1 MIRRAFLEGFR
12 KTAKG
17 NNEEKGNRVLKND
30 LISEL
35 NITKESEDNNDK
47 IVILSSVISENLFS
61 EYSCKMDI
69 DKNSKDI
76 LFTHCSCAD
85 FQNHESKKNY
95 CCKHLVAS
103 FYEFLNKLDNN
114 KELKLS
120 LGLQEENVGKI
131 IRSTEGSIL
140 DFLLQNNKLKKSI
153 VIQVIINKIS
163 WSNKICAEFKIG
175 ESNKKVYSIK
185 DIDGFLIALS
195 NNIPIK
201 YGKDFE
207 FSLKTHKLNLNQ
219 KKLIRFINMLKDMDL
234 NSSFKKTN
242 EKLVSGKHIII
253 PKALIKEFFTSIK
266 SLRVYL
272 GANFYSR
279 LIETEILNCPIPFP
293 LNLKK
298 IGNMIKLEAER
309 GMPEKLGGSDEVY
322 LYNTSIYL
330 PDEMQIE
337 SIMPYLEAFSHGNT
351 IFFSENEEERILKD
365 LIPSMQRA
373 TSHVTMSKSL
383 SERVVFAPVK
393 FKFYF
398 DKRISKNDNDIILNL
413 KVSYDKYE
421 FNYLDNFT
429 EKVIYRDSERESKVI
444 KIIRQFGF
452 EPVNDVFML
461 FKDESYIFEFFK
473 SDVKELQDIGEV
485 YYSDRFTGIKK
496 INKSSFKGDI
506 KKGKYDYFE
515 MKFEI
520 DDIPYEE
527 TYKILQAF
535 RDSKKYYRLKSGDF
549 LDLEEI
555 EMRKFLKL
563 LDTLND
569 KDEINDNI
577 ISFNKNKGYYVADYL
592 EEQDINYLD
601 GSSEL
606 LSLRDSI
613 KKIKNTTFKT
623 PENLIGEL
631 RSYQVFG
638 YNYLKTLDSLG
649 FGGIL
654 GDEMGLGKTL
664 QTISFIIS
672 NKQAKTL
679 IVTPT
684 SLIYNWL
691 NEFNKFTKD
700 VKICSLIGSKSER
713 RTYLRDIKKY
723 DVYITTYNILKRDI
737 DIYKDMK
744 FTYCILDEAQN
755 IKNPSS
761 QNAKSCKLINA
772 ERKFALTGT
781 PIENSLMELWSIFDF
796 IMPGY
801 LYDEKRFRAKYYR
814 KLDEDKVLTDNLN
827 MLIKPFILRRYKKD
841 VLKELPD
848 KIENKLVVPME
859 KKQKEV
865 YETYV
870 NHVKDIIDKKVKDDE
885 FKSSKIEILS
895 YITKL
900 RQICLHPSV
909 VMDNYKG
916 GSGKFNALMDLLT
929 QSIDEGHK
937 ILVFSQFTSIL
948 KLIAEMIKKHN
959 ISFCYLDGNTPTKT
973 RIKLVEDFNKSNT
986 NVFLISLKAGGTGLN
1001 LTSADIVIHFDP
1013 WWNPAVEDQ
1022 ASDRAHRIGQKNIV
1036 EVIKMVSEGTIEEK
1050 ILSLQH
1056 EKKELINKIIGK
1068 DSLDSSVNLTTLS
1081 DNELLALFCR

>member
-1 MIRRAFLEGFR
+1 MIKQAFLEGFR

-30 LISEL
+30 LISEF
-35 NITKESEDNNDK
+35 NVSKESEDR
-47 IVILSSVISENLFS
+47 IVILSSVISENLFN
-61 EYSCKMDI
+61 EYSCKIDI
-69 DKNSKDI
+69 DKNTKNI
-76 LFTHCSCAD
+76 LFTHCSCID
-85 FQNHESKKNY
+85 FQKHESKKNY

-103 FYEFLNKLDNN
+103 FYEFLNKIDNDD
-114 KELKLS
+114 ELRLS
-120 LGLQEENVGKI
+120 LGLRDENLSKI
-131 IRSTEGSIL
+131 VRSTEGSIL
-140 DFLLQNNKLKKSI
+140 DFLLQSTKSKKP
-153 VIQVIINKIS
+153 VFMQVIINKIS

-175 ESNKKVYSIK
+175 ENNKKVYSIK
-185 DIDGFLIALS
+185 DINGFLIALS

-207 FSLKTHKLNLNQ
+207 FCSKTHNLNLVQ
-219 KKLIRFINMLKDMDL
+219 KKLIRFINMLKDIDL

-242 EKLVSGKHIII
+242 ERLVSGKHIII
-253 PKALIKEFFTSIK
+253 PKALIKEFFMTIK
-266 SLRVYL
+266 PLKVYL

-279 LIETEILNCPIPFP
+279 VIETEILESKIPFP

-298 IGNMIKLEAER
+298 IGNMFKLEAER
-309 GMPEKLGGSDEVY
+309 GMPEKLGNSDEVY

-330 PDEMQIE
+330 PPESQIE
-337 SIMPYLEAFSHGNT
+337 ATWPYIEAFSHGNT

-365 LIPSMQRA
+365 LIPNMQRA
-373 TSHVTMSKSL
+373 TSDVVMSKAIT
-383 SERVVFAPVK
+383 EKVVSAPVK

-398 DKRISKNDNDIILNL
+398 DKNISKNENNIVLTL

-421 FNYLDNFT
+421 FNYLEDFT
-429 EKVIYRDSERESKVI
+429 EKVIYRDLEKENMVVE
-444 KIIRQFGF
+444 KIRKLGF
-452 EPVNDVFML
+452 EPINNIFMF
-461 FKDESYIFEFFK
+461 FKDESYIFDFFK
-473 SDVKELQDIGEV
+473 YNVKELQDIGEV

-496 INKSSFKGDI
+496 ITKGSFNGQI

-520 DDIPYEE
+520 EDIPYEE

-535 RDSKKYYRLKSGDF
+535 RDSKKYYRLKSGEF

-555 EMRKFLKL
+555 EMKKFLKL

-569 KDEINDNI
+569 KDEIKNNSI
-577 ISFNKNKGYYVADYL
+577 LFNKNKGYYAADYL
-592 EEQDINYLD
+592 EEEDITYLK
-601 GSSEL
+601 GSEDL
-606 LSLRDSI
+606 KTLRDSI
-613 KKIKNTTFKT
+613 KEFKNTSFELPK
-623 PENLIGEL
+623 NLKATL
-631 RSYQVFG
+631 RPYQVFG
-638 YNYLKTLDSLG
+638 YNYLKTLDTLG

-654 GDEMGLGKTL
+654 GDEMGLGKTI
-664 QTISFIIS
+664 QTISFIAS
-672 NKQAKTL
+672 NPTAKTL
-679 IVTPT
+679 IVAPT

-691 NEFNKFTKD
+691 NEFKKFTNAI
-700 VKICSLIGSKSER
+700 KICALIGPKAER
-713 RTYLRDIKKY
+713 RNNLNNIKKY
-723 DVYITTYNILKRDI
+723 DVFITTYNILKRDI
-737 DIYKDMK
+737 ELYNEIT

-755 IKNPSS
+755 IKNPLS
-761 QNAKSCKLINA
+761 QNAKACKNIKAN
-772 ERKFALTGT
+772 RKFALTGT
-781 PIENSLMELWSIFDF
+781 PLENSLMELWSIFDF

-848 KIENKLVVPME
+848 KIENKFIVPME
-859 KKQKEV
+859 KRQMEV

-870 NHVKDIIDKKVKDDE
+870 NHVKDIIEKKVKDNE

-916 GSGKFNALMDLLT
+916 GSGKFNALLDILN

-937 ILVFSQFTSIL
+937 ILLFSQFTSIL
-948 KLIAEMIKKHN
+948 KLIAEMLKKYN
-959 ISFCYLDGNTPTKT
+959 ISFSYLDGSTQSKT
-973 RIKLVEDFNKSNT
+973 RIKLVEDFNSNDT
-986 NVFLISLKAGGTGLN
+986 SVFLISLKAGGTGLN

-1022 ASDRAHRIGQKNIV
+1022 ATDRAHRIGQKNIV

-1050 ILSLQH
+1050 ILSLQD
-1056 EKKELINKIIGK
+1056 EKKNMINKIIGK
-1068 DSLDSSVNLTTLS
+1068 DSLDESINLTTLS
-1081 DNELLALFCR
+1081 EEELLALFCR